1 MLTLLLVAL
10 GGVYIYLMVVSMLSA
25 KDDVY
30 SVQEIETDPDLPAV
44 SQSATHSIWSV
55 LLQSDPEP
63 EPVRNLDL
71 Q

>member
-1 MLTLLLVAL
+1 MLTILLAAL
-10 GGVYIYLMVVSMLSA
+10 GGLYIYLEFVSMLSA
-25 KDDVY
+25 KEDVY
-30 SVQEIETDPDLPAV
+30 SIQEIETDPNQPAV
-44 SQSATHSIWSV
+44 SQSGAESIWSV